1 MYLSNDLNPTAD
13 YTRILN
19 DVIFDDRLS
28 HAEFR
33 VWCRLLALPKGS
45 KQIIVDVNDIAQHL
59 GMSADLL
66 RTHRRNLKAKGFLT
80 VSRNEMIVTIPAEDF
95 EPEEVKLTKEQ
106 QERHDLRDTWNANK
120 PDSYSKQ
127 KHPISE
133 AQVSTLRLHASHNG
147 QEDLCAFL
155 VSVLNGCKA
164 DDWWKEKNM
173 NFTNVFGTGTPKQNK
188 FTNVEKLVKLASS
201 DKGRAAVWSASSD
214 DDWLGWF
221 QSKGHAT
228 FSKVERHTVA
238 DRFEGWDHEVAN
250 PSKETIRVYCD
261 STGKVVHWT
270 YKQIPSNFVTQL
282 PTT

>member
-45 KQIIVDVNDIAQHL
+45 KQIIVDVNDIAQQL

-80 VSRNEMIVTIPAEDF
+80 VSRNEMIVTIPTDDF

-120 PDSYSKQ
+120 PDSYGKQ

-133 AQVSTLRLHASHNG
+133 AQVSTLRLHASHNN

-201 DKGRAAVWSASSD
+201 KKGQAALFDVNNDQSWID
-214 DDWLGWF
+214 WF
-221 QSKGHAT
+221 QSKALKMD
-228 FSKVERHTVA
+228 KVVRLEMGRSAAWTHQV
-238 DRFEGWDHEVAN
+238 DNDGDG
-250 PSKETIRVYCD
+250 TIYVYTDEDCL
-261 STGKVVHWT
+261 VHWT
-270 YKQIPSNFVTQL
+270 YKENDLGVSYL
-282 PTT
+282 PTAR

>member
-45 KQIIVDVNDIAQHL
+45 KQIIVDVNDIAQQL

-80 VSRNEMIVTIPAEDF
+80 VSRNEMIVTIPADDF

-127 KHPISE
+127 KHPVSE

-201 DKGRAAVWSASSD
+201 KKGQAALFDVNSD
-214 DDWLGWF
+214 QSWIDWF
-221 QSKGHAT
+221 QSKT
-228 FSKVERHTVA
+228 LKMDKVVRLEMSRSAAWTHQV
-238 DRFEGWDHEVAN
+238 DNDGDG
-250 PSKETIRVYCD
+250 TIYVYTDEDCL
-261 STGKVVHWT
+261 VHWT
-270 YKQIPSNFVTQL
+270 YKENDLGVSYL
-282 PTT
+282 PTAR

>member
-33 VWCRLLALPKGS
+33 VWCRLLALPKGA
-45 KQIIVDVNDIAQHL
+45 KQIIVDVNDIAQQL

-80 VSRNEMIVTIPAEDF
+80 VSRNEMIVTIPTDNF

-127 KHPISE
+127 KHPVSE
-133 AQVSTLRLHASHNG
+133 AQVSTLRLHASHND

-173 NFTNVFGTGTPKQNK
+173 NFTNVFGSGTPKQNK
-188 FTNVEKLVKLASS
+188 FTNVEKLVKLAGSKKGQAALFDANS
-201 DKGRAAVWSASSD
+201 DQSWID
-214 DDWLGWF
+214 WF
-221 QSKGHAT
+221 QSKT
-228 FSKVERHTVA
+228 LKMDKVVRLEMGRSAAWTHQV
-238 DRFEGWDHEVAN
+238 DNDGDG
-250 PSKETIRVYCD
+250 TIYIYTDEDCL
-261 STGKVVHWT
+261 VHWT
-270 YKQIPSNFVTQL
+270 YKENDLGVSYL
-282 PTT
+282 PTAR